1 MAQRLARPRSRSRG
15 GGAALAGVALIC
27 LAIAGMGSLAFFYF
41 SAPRS
46 PKLDPASLCPVSGPE
61 GITVILVD
69 TSDDLPEIAQRQ
81 VLGILDD
88 QITSLPAYYRLDIR
102 VLDVAGGRSRSLFA
116 KCNPGDGEGLSDW
129 TSNPRLARLRW
140 IESFKQPASD
150 AVKHSVVAAQAN
162 TSPIMAALQDI
173 AVDEFSSNAAQQ
185 VPKNL
190 IVISDMLENTRDYN
204 QYQNLGDLSYQRFR
218 QTPAYLKYR
227 TDLHG
232 AHVSIEYVQ
241 RILPKGAIDTVRHI
255 EFWKQWVT
263 DNRGTFEIARRLQG
277 AG

>member
-1 MAQRLARPRSRSRG
+1 MAQRPARLRSRSRSS
-15 GGAALAGVALIC
+15 GAALAGVALIC
-27 LAIAGMGSLAFFYF
+27 LAIAGLSSLAFFYF
-41 SAPRS
+41 SVPRS
-46 PKLDPASLCPVSGPE
+46 PKLDPVSLCPVSGPE
-61 GITVILVD
+61 GITVVLVD

-88 QITSLPAYYRLDIR
+88 QITGLPAYYRLDIR
-102 VLDVAGGRSRSLFA
+102 VLDVAGGRSRSLFS

-140 IESFKQPASD
+140 IESFKAPATE
-150 AVKHSVVAAQAN
+150 AVKHSVTAAQAA

-185 VPKNL
+185 IPKNL
-190 IVISDMLENTRDYN
+190 IIISDMLENTRDYN
-204 QYQNLGDLSYQRFR
+204 QYQNLADLSYQRFR
-218 QTPAYLKYR
+218 QSPAYLKYR

-232 AHVSIEYVQ
+232 ARVTIEYVQ
-241 RILPKGAIDTVRHI
+241 RLQPKGIDTVRHI
-255 EFWKQWVT
+255 EFWKQWIS